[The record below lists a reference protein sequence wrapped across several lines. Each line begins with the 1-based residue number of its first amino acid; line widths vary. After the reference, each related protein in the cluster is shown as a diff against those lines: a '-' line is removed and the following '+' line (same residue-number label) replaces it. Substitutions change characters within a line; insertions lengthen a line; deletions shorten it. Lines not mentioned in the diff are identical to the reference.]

1 MKRQMDGSK
10 KGKRFPPRNKQGIG
24 KVLVLDYYPQGKS
37 LSRKSAEAFNPL
49 AVVISINRLQFFDI
63 ILSRGKNVKAGQTIE
78 TSALKSDIFKI
89 NKIGFNELSDSAVDI
104 LPEIIKEIVIL
115 SESRFTNFLNH
126 ARPLTTQ
133 MHQLQL
139 LPGIGNKRLWQIIEA
154 RRKTPFKDLN
164 DFTERTG
171 ISDPIGLF
179 SNRILQEIRGDEK
192 YQLFIKKPK

>member
-1 MKRQMDGSK
+1 MKRQGEGSK
-10 KGKRFPPRNKQGIG
+10 KGKRFPPKYKRGIG

-49 AVVISINRLQFFDI
+49 AVVISIDQMQFFDI
-63 ILSRGKNVKAGQTIE
+63 ILARGKDIQVSESLNVSE
-78 TSALKSDIFKI
+78 LKSTILKI
-89 NKIGFNELSDSAVDI
+89 NRIGFNELSDSAVDI
-104 LPEIIKEIVIL
+104 LPEMIKKIVSL
-115 SESRFTNFLNH
+115 TESRFTNFLNN

-154 RRKTPFKDLN
+154 RRKKPFEGFI
-164 DFTERTG
+164 DFTDRTG

-179 SNRILQEIRGDEK
+179 SNRILQEIEGGEK
-192 YQLFIKKPK
+192 YQIFIKKQK

>member
-1 MKRQMDGSK
+1 MKRQVEGSK

-37 LSRKSAEAFNPL
+37 LSRRSAEAYNPL
-49 AVVISINRLQFFDI
+49 AVVISINRLAFFDI
-63 ILSRGKNVKAGQTIE
+63 ILSRGKNIQAGQTLDV
-78 TSALKSDIFKI
+78 SAIKSDLLKI
-89 NKIGFNELSDSAVDI
+89 NRIGFNELSDSAVDI
-104 LPEIIKEIVIL
+104 LPEMIKKIVIL
-115 SESRFTNFLNH
+115 SESRFINFLNH

-139 LPGIGNKRLWQIIEA
+139 LPGIGNKRLWQILEA
-154 RRKTPFKDLN
+154 RRKIEFKDLD

-179 SNRILQEIRGDEK
+179 SNRILQEIQGKEK
-192 YQLFIKKPK
+192 YQLFIQKQK

>member
-1 MKRQMDGSK
+1 MKRQVEGSK
-10 KGKRFPPRNKQGIG
+10 KGKRYPPRNMRGLG

-63 ILSRGKNVKAGQTIE
+63 ILSRGKNVQAGQTLD
-78 TSALKSDIFKI
+78 TSTLKPDINRI
-89 NKIGFNELSDSAVDI
+89 NKIGFNELSDSAVKI
-104 LPEIIKEIVIL
+104 LPEIIKKIVMI
-115 SESRFTNFLNH
+115 SESRFINFLNQ

-154 RRKTPFKDLN
+154 RRKTPFKNLD

-179 SNRILQEIRGDEK
+179 SNRILQEIQGEEK

>member
-1 MKRQMDGSK
+1 MRRQVEGSK
-10 KGKRFPPRNKQGIG
+10 KGKKYPPRNKQGIG

-49 AVVISINRLQFFDI
+49 AVVISITQMQFFDI
-63 ILSRGKNVKAGQTIE
+63 ILSRGKNIQVGQLLDVST
-78 TSALKSDIFKI
+78 LKSEIYKI
-89 NKIGFNELSDSAVDI
+89 KKIGFNELSDSAVDV
-104 LPEIIKEIVIL
+104 LPDMIKEIIIL
-115 SESRFTNFLNH
+115 SESRFISFLNN

-154 RRKTPFKDLN
+154 RRKMGFKDLN

-171 ISDPIGLF
+171 ISDPIALF
-179 SNRILQEIRGDEK
+179 SNRILQEIQGEEK
-192 YQLFIKKPK
+192 YQLFIKKQK

>member
-1 MKRQMDGSK
+1 MKRQGEGSK
-10 KGKRFPPRNKQGIG
+10 KGKRFPSKHKQGIG

-49 AVVISINRLQFFDI
+49 VVVISINQMQFFDI
-63 ILSRGKNVKAGQTIE
+63 ILARRKDIQVSQSLNISE
-78 TSALKSDIFKI
+78 LKSILLKI
-89 NKIGFNELSDSAVDI
+89 NKIGFNELSDSAVEI
-104 LPEIIKEIVIL
+104 LPEMIKKIVSL
-115 SESRFTNFLNH
+115 TESRFINFLNN

-154 RRKTPFKDLN
+154 RRKKPIESFI

-179 SNRILQEIRGDEK
+179 SNRILQEIKGGEK
-192 YQLFIKKPK
+192 YQLFIKKQN

>member
-1 MKRQMDGSK
+1 MKRQVEGSK

-37 LSRKSAEAFNPL
+37 LSRRSAEAYNPL

-63 ILSRGKNVKAGQTIE
+63 ILSRERNVQVDQMLDV
-78 TSALKSDIFKI
+78 SALRSDILKI
-89 NKIGFNELSDSAVDI
+89 NEIGFNELSDSAVEL
-104 LPEIIKEIVIL
+104 LPEMIKKIILL
-115 SESRFTNFLNH
+115 SESRFINFLNN

-139 LPGIGNKRLWQIIEA
+139 LPGIGNKRLWQILEA
-154 RRKTPFKDLN
+154 RRKMVFKDLT

-171 ISDPIGLF
+171 ISDPVALF
-179 SNRILQEIRGDEK
+179 SNRILQEIRGEEK
-192 YQLFIKKPK
+192 YQLFIQKQK